1 MKIVV
6 VSMMRNEGDIVE
18 AFVRHHVQFADHL
31 MVLDH
36 ASTDGTAK
44 VLQAL
49 VDEGLPLSVRRDDS
63 LTFQQ
68 GPRTTALA
76 REAFIDHSADFVFP
90 IDADEMLRVASR
102 EALESALRAVPS
114 GYSGQVAWQNYVVTE
129 HDDPSVVNPVA
140 RMRYRAASEPVP
152 ERKVVL
158 TRQILADERWQVAA
172 GNHSL
177 VMETAQGIRTTPMHA
192 LTGVTLAHYPLRSQ
206 EQLHQKIILG
216 WLATRLQDPAGIV
229 SAQRQAGNN
238 EFSWHWQHLFADTLN
253 NPAISREQLQAYA
266 MQLYV
271 HKRADLSTAQFV
283 ALVEDPTPVSYAL
296 RHTRG
301 STSLALTSL
310 ALWADRLLTRL
321 ASMPNA

>member
-158 TRQILADERWQVAA
+158 TRQILADDRWQVAA

-216 WLATRLQDPAGIV
+216 WLSVRLQNPVDFKPVEAAA
-229 SAQRQAGNN
+229 SADTQ
-238 EFSWHWQHLFADTLN
+238 FWHWRDLFASTLR
-253 NPAISREQLQAYA
+253 NPRFSAADLQCFALA
-266 MQLYV
+266 LYV
-271 HKRADLSTAQFV
+271 HKCRIDDPLPPMS
-283 ALVEDPTPVSYAL
+283 LVEDPLPTPYSL
-296 RHTRG
+296 RYTAPA
-301 STSLALTSL
+301 TDVALTSL
-310 ALWADRLLTRL
+310 ARWTDRLLTRVGDML
-321 ASMPNA
+321 